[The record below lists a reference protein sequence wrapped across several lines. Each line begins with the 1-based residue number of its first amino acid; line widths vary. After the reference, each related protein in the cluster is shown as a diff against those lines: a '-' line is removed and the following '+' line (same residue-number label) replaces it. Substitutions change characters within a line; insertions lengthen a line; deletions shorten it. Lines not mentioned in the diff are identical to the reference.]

1 VQADPPA
8 TGQEILD
15 DQQRHWQDSF
25 AQRPEMFGAQP
36 SAPARPI
43 IEKWVVEVVG
53 FGVFK
58 LLFVGYPFGWPP
70 FSTNSILSISRM

>member
-1 VQADPPA
+1 MD
-8 TGQEILD
+8 E
-15 DQQRHWQDSF
+15 QQQHREDSIG
-25 AQRPEMFGAQP
+25 RKPEMFGAEP
-36 SAPARPI
+36 SDPALPI